1 MNYCKNFTYR
11 RLFLIRNS
19 HDKRKTTVFCL
30 HVKVHVY
37 DSKKITWKPLNTRD
51 LMSVPAQGNID
62 VRDVFE

>member
-30 HVKVHVY
+30 HVKVHV
-37 DSKKITWKPLNTRD
+37 WKPLNTRD
-51 LMSVPAQGNID
+51 LMSVPAQGNIN